1 MEFSVLHEQ
10 MLKSE
15 VLQMQSFS
23 KRSALLFALIWY
35 RKEHKEEQEATEK
48 DVTPK
53 SSLGA

>member
-1 MEFSVLHEQ
+1 MTDTQEESSADAVFLPR
-10 MLKSE
+10 E
-15 VLQMQSFS
+15 VLCSF
-23 KRSALLFALIWY
+23 KKNLIRY